1 MSDFFNTQSG
11 GFLILMALIS
21 SGALVTL
28 IKATTSMIKFFIDR
42 RPFSNLKMLEFLQD
56 SIDIQDYLFEIIKEG
71 ADHAIVFAAHNGG
84 GIPQVGK
91 SFYTSTIYKDW
102 NRNNIVEIPLYENIS
117 IDSEY
122 IKNLLEVIRN
132 EYCLND
138 VEVMNE
144 SQLKHHFQ
152 HLGLS
157 QNIMYNIG
165 VLDKQYFYISIGTKG
180 EKFNQTQLTSFEL
193 LVNNIKNT
201 IIKR

>member
-1 MSDFFNTQSG
+1 MSEFFNTESG

-56 SIDIQDYLFEIIKEG
+56 SIDIQDYLFEIIKGG
-71 ADHAIVFAAHNGG
+71 ADHAIIFAAHNGG

-91 SFYTSTIYKDW
+91 SFYTSAIYKDW
-102 NRNNIVEIPLYENIS
+102 NRTNINVIPSYENIS

-132 EYCLND
+132 GYCLND
-138 VEVMNE
+138 IKDMND
-144 SQLKHHFQ
+144 SQLKHHFE

-165 VLDKQYFYISIGTKG
+165 VVDKQYFYISIGTKSG
-180 EKFNQTQLTSFEL
+180 KFNQTQLTSFEL
-193 LVNNIKNT
+193 LVNSIKNT
-201 IIKR
+201 IIKH

>member
-165 VLDKQYFYISIGTKG
+165 VVDKQYFYISIGTKG
-180 EKFNQTQLTSFEL
+180 EKFNQSQLTSFEL

>member
-1 MSDFFNTQSG
+1 MSEFFNTESG

-71 ADHAIVFAAHNGG
+71 ADHAIIFAAHNGG

-91 SFYTSTIYKDW
+91 SFYTSAIYKDW
-102 NRNNIVEIPLYENIS
+102 NRSNINVIPSYENIS

-138 VEVMNE
+138 IKDMND
-144 SQLKHHFQ
+144 SQLKHHFE

-165 VLDKQYFYISIGTKG
+165 VVDKQYFYISIGTKSG
-180 EKFNQTQLTSFEL
+180 KFNQTQLTSFEL
-193 LVNNIKNT
+193 FVNNIKNT
-201 IIKR
+201 IVKR

>member
-1 MSDFFNTQSG
+1 MNGFFDTQSG

-28 IKATTSMIKFFIDR
+28 IKATTSMIKFFIER

-56 SIDIQDYLFEIIKEG
+56 SIDIQDYLYEIIKAG
-71 ADHAIVFAAHNGG
+71 ADHAIIFAAHNGG

-91 SFYTSTIYKDW
+91 SFYTSAIYKDW
-102 NRNNIVEIPLYENIS
+102 NRNNITEIPSYENIS

-122 IKNLLEVIRN
+122 IKNLLEVIRVG
-132 EYCLND
+132 YCLND
-138 VEVMNE
+138 VDDMNE
-144 SQLKHHFQ
+144 SQLKHHFE

-157 QNIMYNIG
+157 QNIMYTIG
-165 VLDKQYFYISIGTKG
+165 VVDKQYFYISIGRKDG
-180 EKFNQTQLTSFEL
+180 KFDQNQLTSFEL

-201 IIKR
+201 IVKR

>member
-165 VLDKQYFYISIGTKG
+165 VVDKQYFYISIGTKG

>member
-1 MSDFFNTQSG
+1 MSEFFNTQSG

-56 SIDIQDYLFEIIKEG
+56 SIDIQDYLFEIIKGG
-71 ADHAIVFAAHNGG
+71 ADHAIIFAAHNGG

-91 SFYTSTIYKDW
+91 SFYTSAIYKDW
-102 NRNNIVEIPLYENIS
+102 NRSNINVIPSYENIL

-132 EYCLND
+132 GYCLND
-138 VEVMNE
+138 IKEMNE
-144 SQLKHHFQ
+144 SQLKHHFE

-157 QNIMYNIG
+157 QNIMYNLG
-165 VLDKQYFYISIGTKG
+165 VVDKQYFYISIGTKG
-180 EKFNQTQLTSFEL
+180 NKFNQTQLTSFEL

-201 IIKR
+201 IVKR

>member
-102 NRNNIVEIPLYENIS
+102 NRNNILEIPLYENIS

-122 IKNLLEVIRN
+122 IKNLLEVIRSG
-132 EYCLND
+132 YCLND

-165 VLDKQYFYISIGTKG
+165 VVDKQYFYISIGTKG
-180 EKFNQTQLTSFEL
+180 EKFNQSQLTSFEL

>member
-1 MSDFFNTQSG
+1 MSEFFNTQSG

-122 IKNLLEVIRN
+122 IKNLLEVIRSG
-132 EYCLND
+132 YCLND

-165 VLDKQYFYISIGTKG
+165 VVDKQYFYISIGTKG
-180 EKFNQTQLTSFEL
+180 EKFNQSQLTSFEL

>member
-138 VEVMNE
+138 VEAMNE

-165 VLDKQYFYISIGTKG
+165 VVDKQYFYISIGTKG
-180 EKFNQTQLTSFEL
+180 EKFNQSQLTSFEL

>member
-1 MSDFFNTQSG
+1 MSEFFNTESG

-56 SIDIQDYLFEIIKEG
+56 SIDIQDYLFEIIKGG
-71 ADHAIVFAAHNGG
+71 ADHAIIFAAHNGG

-91 SFYTSTIYKDW
+91 SFYTSAIYKDW
-102 NRNNIVEIPLYENIS
+102 NRTNINVIPSYENIS

-132 EYCLND
+132 GYCLND
-138 VEVMNE
+138 IKDMND
-144 SQLKHHFQ
+144 SQLKHHFE

-165 VLDKQYFYISIGTKG
+165 VVDKQYFYISIGTKSG
-180 EKFNQTQLTSFEL
+180 KFNQTQLTSFEL

-201 IIKR
+201 IVKH

>member
-122 IKNLLEVIRN
+122 IKNLLEVIRSG
-132 EYCLND
+132 YCLND

-165 VLDKQYFYISIGTKG
+165 VVDKQYFYISIGTKG
-180 EKFNQTQLTSFEL
+180 KKFNQTQLTSFEL